1 MTSWLESKAPAK
13 FHQLIINDSTRDT
26 LLNASTSLNPPHL
39 LLSGPNGVGKTAV
52 MRMFARQVLGPG
64 WKATTHVLNAKDLSR
79 APGAM
84 KKFEEFLRPGGSSSK
99 DTLAGRTSLDIF
111 SESTIVVQGDTGP
124 PAGNETFNILAVGR
138 TKLSRLIVIED
149 ADYLGD
155 LRQAYLRRM
164 MEQSSLT
171 SRFIFTTT
179 TPSRLIDALRSRVQH
194 IRIPR
199 YSREELEAELTKI
212 ASEEKIEHVR
222 GIIGDIAHVS
232 DGNLRKA
239 LFILEMMT
247 KRDLLNDRRN
257 VQELIAST
265 KIREIQHILE
275 EAMRGKVHEWR
286 WEKTKGKNVRSLKG
300 AMGLLDR
307 IMEQHNLEAEDVV
320 KHMHKLLTE
329 GRMNLDDKLLSEF
342 MIRLARCEVS
352 VLNTS
357 QPRVELERF
366 LLDIST
372 ASQIINE

>member
-1 MTSWLESKAPAK
+1 MTSWLESKAPTK
-13 FHQLIINDSTRDT
+13 FDQLMINDSTKDALVT
-26 LLNASTSLNPPHL
+26 ASTSNNPPHL
-39 LLSGPNGVGKTAV
+39 LLSGPNGVGKTAI

-64 WKATTHVLNAKDLSR
+64 WKATTHILNAKDLVR

-84 KKFEEFLRPGGSSSK
+84 KKFEEFLRPGGASSE

-111 SESTIVVQGDTGP
+111 SESTIEVLGDSGP
-124 PAGNETFNILAVGR
+124 PAGVESFGKTSINQIR
-138 TKLSRLIVIED
+138 LSRLIVIED
-149 ADYLGD
+149 ADYLGE

-164 MEQSSLT
+164 MEHSSIT

-199 YSREELEAELTKI
+199 YSRQEIETELIKVTTQ
-212 ASEEKIEHVR
+212 EKIEYAR

-232 DGNLRKA
+232 GGNFRKA
-239 LFILEMMT
+239 LFILEMMS
-247 KRDLLNDRRN
+247 KRNLLGNRRN
-257 VQELIAST
+257 VQQLVAAT
-265 KIREIQHILE
+265 KIREFQHVLE

-286 WEKTKGKNVRSLKG
+286 WEKTRGRNVRTLKG

-307 IMEQHNLEAEDVV
+307 VIDQHNLEAEDVV
-320 KHMHKLLTE
+320 KHIHKLLTE

-342 MIRLARCEVS
+342 LIRIARCEVA
-352 VLNTS
+352 VLNTA

-366 LLDIST
+366 LLDIAAVSRL
-372 ASQIINE
+372 INE